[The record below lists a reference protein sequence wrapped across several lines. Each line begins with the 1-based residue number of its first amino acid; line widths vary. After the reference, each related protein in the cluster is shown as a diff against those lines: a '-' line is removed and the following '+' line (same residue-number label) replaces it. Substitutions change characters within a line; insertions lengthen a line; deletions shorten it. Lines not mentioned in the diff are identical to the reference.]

1 MCNFCCTFAP
11 DLVCVIARV
20 SIEDL
25 KILFGEHPEL
35 AAVRKALAHNDAH
48 VLLSGLHASARAM
61 ALAQLRKPLF
71 VIFDN
76 AEAAQYIYSDLR
88 SLESRGAN
96 EHSGTSQESSVFFFP
111 HSQKR
116 RAVDEA
122 AQIQRTECLTA
133 IMKAYPNPSL
143 KGGAQTQTP
152 FPLGEGREEA
162 LIIVTYPEAIAEPVP
177 AKEELTAISFQLSVG
192 QEVQI
197 SAVSE
202 QLSDLGFERVDFVYQ
217 PGQYAV
223 RGSIVDVYS
232 YSHDDPYR
240 LDFFGDEI
248 DSIRTFD
255 IEDQLSKS
263 RVENAEIVGLNS
275 GKAALNSSE
284 GAFNCAEGTFT
295 QSMIVDYLTDDFIW
309 VSNDFALSAFRY
321 ASKIHFDDRSSG
333 ELALPTNMKF
343 AGTPLE
349 NRKTIELNEKSTFAT
364 HSRVNFETT
373 PQPVFHKQFDIL
385 TDDLKRHIEEGY
397 KVFILAEQKK
407 QLDRLKAIMEAYP
420 NPSLKGG
427 AQTQTPFPL
436 GEGREEAH
444 FIPINATLHEGF
456 VDKGLKIC
464 CYTDHQIFERFHRV
478 MMSSENARRGK
489 AIITLREINQLQV
502 GDYVVHS
509 DHGIAKFGG
518 LVTTPVNGKPQEM
531 IKLNY
536 RDGANVFV
544 SIHNLHRISKYKGR
558 EGSEPTIA
566 RLGSGQWER
575 LKERT
580 KDKVKDI
587 ARDLIRLYATRK
599 QQKGYA
605 YSPDGY
611 MQHELEA
618 SFLYEDTPDQAK
630 ATAEVKHDL
639 ESPMPMDRLVCGD
652 VGFGKTE
659 VAMRAAFKVATDG
672 KQVAVLVPTTVLAL
686 QHYNTFTERMKNM
699 PVRIEYLSRLK
710 SAKET
715 KEILDELE
723 AGKIDILIGTH
734 KLIGKSVKWHDLG
747 LLIID
752 EEQKFGVAAKEKLK
766 SLRTNVD
773 VLTLTA
779 TPIPRTLQFS
789 LLGARDLS
797 IMTTPPQN
805 RYPVQTE
812 LITVND
818 EDIIKEAIELEMG
831 RNGQIFIVNNRIE
844 MLPRIEHKIHKLC
857 PEARIIVAH
866 GQLPAGEMEERLEAF
881 INYDYDILLSTTIIE
896 SGVDI
901 PNVNTIL
908 IFSADKYGL
917 ADLHQLRG
925 RVGRSNRKAYCYLI
939 APEREL
945 LTEDAR
951 RRLEALSTFA
961 ELGAGFNLA
970 MQDLDIRGAGNML
983 GSEQSGF
990 IADLGYETYQRIL
1003 NEAVEELREEENLTP
1018 TLSQGEGDSWENGKW
1033 RNEKMVWCQ
1042 DAQLETDIPVCFPT
1056 EYIENISERITLY
1069 RELDSLHSEEQLLD
1083 FRKKLIDRF
1092 GVLPEPAEELL
1103 EVVRLR
1109 WLCCR
1114 LGVEK
1119 ILLKGERMTMYLVQH
1134 KEAYWQSEIFGK
1146 IVQYAVM
1153 RPERCSLHEEK
1164 DKKGIPTGRRYVT
1177 ITNVKTIAG
1186 AIRLLSKIE
1195 SGTIDN

>member
-1 MCNFCCTFAP
+1 MQPILF
-11 DLVCVIARV
+11 CVIARV

-48 VLLSGLHASARAM
+48 VLLSGLHASARAL
-61 ALAQLRKPLF
+61 ALAQLRKPLL

-88 SLESRGAN
+88 SLESR
-96 EHSGTSQESSVFFFP
+96 VFFFP

-133 IMKAYPNPSL
+133 LTRA
-143 KGGAQTQTP
+143 
-152 FPLGEGREEA
+152 EGLRVRGDGLQDP

-177 AKEELTAISFQLSVG
+177 AKEELSAISFQLSVG

-202 QLSDLGFERVDFVYQ
+202 QLSDLGFERVDFVFQ

-263 RVENAEIVGLNS
+263 RVENAEIVGPSN
-275 GKAALNSSE
+275 GGNGDAALNGE
-284 GAFNCAEGTFT
+284 NGALMT
-295 QSMIVDYLTDDFIW
+295 DYLTDDFIW
-309 VSNDFALSAFRY
+309 VSNDWSVVKFKLEGLRVTGY
-321 ASKIHFDDRSSG
+321 GLPDD
-333 ELALPTNMKF
+333 
-343 AGTPLE
+343 
-349 NRKTIELNEKSTFAT
+349 RKTIELNEKSTFAT

-385 TDDLKRHIEEGY
+385 TEDLKRHIEEGY
-397 KVFILAEQKK
+397 KVYILAEQQK
-407 QLDRLKAIMEAYP
+407 QLDRLEAIFDSINSGDAALNSSEGTL
-420 NPSLKGG
+420 NSSKGAFNYAG
-427 AQTQTPFPL
+427 
-436 GEGREEAH
+436 GM
-444 FIPINATLHEGF
+444 FIGINATLHEGF

-599 QQKGYA
+599 QQKGFA

-1003 NEAVEELREEENLTP
+1003 NEAVEELREEMEAYPNPSQEGGAQTQTP
-1018 TLSQGEGDSWENGKW
+1018 FPSGEGRGEARS
-1033 RNEKMVWCQ
+1033 WCQ

>member
-1 MCNFCCTFAP
+1 MLTGINKPTP
-11 DLVCVIARV
+11 
-20 SIEDL
+20 
-25 KILFGEHPEL
+25 
-35 AAVRKALAHNDAH
+35 ALPIGKEKNC
-48 VLLSGLHASARAM
+48 
-61 ALAQLRKPLF
+61 PLF
-71 VIFDN
+71 VILDN
-76 AEAAQYIYSDLR
+76 AEAAQYLFADLKT
-88 SLESRGAN
+88 LGAKA
-96 EHSGTSQESSVFFFP
+96 GFFP
-111 HSQKR
+111 SSKR
-116 RAVDEA
+116 RRSIDDAAV
-122 AQIQRTECLTA
+122 IQRTETLTT
-133 IMKAYPNPSL
+133 MP
-143 KGGAQTQTP
+143 Q
-152 FPLGEGREEA
+152 
-162 LIIVTYPEAIAEPVP
+162 IIVTYPEAVAEPVP
-177 AKEELTAISFQLSVG
+177 AKEELKAVSFSLKAGQEIQQTKLGQQLS
-192 QEVQI
+192 E
-197 SAVSE
+197 
-202 QLSDLGFERVDFVYQ
+202 LGFERVDFVFQ
-217 PGQYAV
+217 PGQYAM
-223 RGSIVDVYS
+223 RGSIVDIYS
-232 YSHDDPYR
+232 YSHDNPYR

-248 DSIRTFD
+248 ESIREFD

-263 RVENAEIVGLNS
+263 RVENAEIVGS
-275 GKAALNSSE
+275 KGD
-284 GAFNCAEGTFT
+284 GTNGRT
-295 QSMIVDYLTDDFIW
+295 ANVVDYLSEETVW
-309 VSNDFALSAFRY
+309 VSNDWSVVRFKL
-321 ASKIHFDDRSSG
+321 DG
-333 ELALPTNMKF
+333 L
-343 AGTPLE
+343 GVLE
-349 NRKTIELNEKSTFAT
+349 NLGDLEAKKTVELNEKSTFAEYT
-364 HSRVNFETT
+364 KIAFETS
-373 PQPVFHKQFDIL
+373 PQPIFHKQFDIL
-385 TDDLKRHIEEGY
+385 TDDLKRHIDEGY
-397 KVFILAEQKK
+397 KIYILAEQQK
-407 QLDRLKAIMEAYP
+407 QLDRLEAIFEAQDA
-420 NPSLKGG
+420 NIS
-427 AQTQTPFPL
+427 
-436 GEGREEAH
+436 
-444 FIPINATLHEGF
+444 FIGINATLHEGF
-456 VDKGLKIC
+456 VDKGMKIC

-478 MMSSENARRGK
+478 QMTSENARRGK
-489 AIITLREINQLQV
+489 AIITLREINQLQI

-566 RLGSGQWER
+566 RLGSGAWER

-599 QQKGYA
+599 QQKGFA

-630 ATAEVKHDL
+630 ATADVKRDL

-686 QHYNTFTERMKNM
+686 QHYNTFTERMKNL
-699 PVRIEYLSRLK
+699 PVRIEYMSRLK
-710 SAKET
+710 SAKEI
-715 KEILDELE
+715 KELLADLE

-766 SLRTNVD
+766 SLRANVD

-797 IMTTPPQN
+797 VMTTPPPN

-812 LITVND
+812 LITTED

-831 RNGQIFIVNNRIE
+831 RNGQVFIVNNRIE
-844 MLPRIEHKIHKLC
+844 MLPRIERKIQKLV
-857 PEARIIVAH
+857 PEARIVIAH

-908 IFSADKYGL
+908 IFSANHYGL

-939 APEREL
+939 APEKEL

-1003 NEAVEELREEENLTP
+1003 NEAVEEIREENSTELEIGNWKLENDTHL
-1018 TLSQGEGDSWENGKW
+1018 
-1033 RNEKMVWCQ
+1033 WCN
-1042 DAQLETDIPVCFPT
+1042 DAQLETDLPVCFPT
-1056 EYIENISERITLY
+1056 DYIENISERITLY
-1069 RELDSLHSEEQLLD
+1069 RELDNLHSEEQLLEY
-1083 FRKKLIDRF
+1083 RKRLIDRF

-1103 EVVRLR
+1103 SVVQLR

-1114 LGVEK
+1114 LGIEK

-1134 KEAYWQSEIFGK
+1134 KDAYWQSEAFGN
-1146 IVQYAVM
+1146 IVQYAVK
-1153 RPERCSLHEEK
+1153 RPERCLLHEEK
-1164 DKKGIPTGRRYVT
+1164 DKKGIPTGRRMVT
-1177 ITNVKTIAG
+1177 ITNVRSIGG
-1186 AIRLLSKIE
+1186 AITLLSKVE
-1195 SGTIDN
+1195 SGELSVERS

>member
-1 MCNFCCTFAP
+1 MN
-11 DLVCVIARV
+11 
-20 SIEDL
+20 IEDL
-25 KILFGEHPEL
+25 EILFSQHPEIGL
-35 AAVRKALAHNDAH
+35 IRRELGRGKDTH
-48 VLLSGLHASARAM
+48 VLVSGLHASARAL
-61 ALAQLRKPLF
+61 ALGALNAPLF
-71 VIFDN
+71 IILDN
-76 AEAAQYIYSDLR
+76 SEAAQYLYADLKNIKN
-88 SLESRGAN
+88 A
-96 EHSGTSQESSVFFFP
+96 SGNQNTEVFFFP

-122 AQIQRTECLTA
+122 AQIQRTETLTA
-133 IMKAYPNPSL
+133 LTTTGN
-143 KGGAQTQTP
+143 
-152 FPLGEGREEA
+152 
-162 LIIVTYPEAIAEPVP
+162 LIVVTYPEAIAETVP
-177 AKEELTAISFQLSVG
+177 AKEELSTVSVQYRVG
-192 QEVQI
+192 QEIQQ
-197 SAVSE
+197 STLSS
-202 QLSDLGFERVDFVYQ
+202 QLLELGFERVDFVFQ
-217 PGQYAV
+217 PGQFAV
-223 RGSIVDVYS
+223 RGSIVDIYS
-232 YSHDDPYR
+232 YSHDTPFR

-248 DSIRTFD
+248 DSIREFD
-255 IEDQLSKS
+255 IEDQLSKN
-263 RVENAEIVGLNS
+263 RVNLCEIVGKGQKDDAPDTEAS
-275 GKAALNSSE
+275 
-284 GAFNCAEGTFT
+284 
-295 QSMIVDYLTDDFIW
+295 IVDYLSSETIW
-309 VSNDFALSAFRY
+309 VSNDFSVVRYKLEGLGHRALMHDNN
-321 ASKIHFDDRSSG
+321 KTL
-333 ELALPTNMKF
+333 ELS
-343 AGTPLE
+343 
-349 NRKTIELNEKSTFAT
+349 EKSTFPT
-364 HSRVNFETT
+364 HSKIAFDTQ
-373 PQPVFHKQFDIL
+373 PQPIFHKQFDLL
-385 TDDLKRHIEEGY
+385 TEDIRKHIEEGY
-397 KVFILAEQKK
+397 KIYILAEQQK
-407 QLDRLKAIMEAYP
+407 QLDRLKAIFESVSPEAV
-420 NPSLKGG
+420 S
-427 AQTQTPFPL
+427 
-436 GEGREEAH
+436 
-444 FIPINATLHEGF
+444 FIGINAALHEGF
-456 VDKGLKIC
+456 VDRGLKIC

-478 MMSSENARRGK
+478 QMTSENARRGK
-489 AIITLREINQLQV
+489 AIITLREINQLQI

-566 RLGSGQWER
+566 RLGSGAWER

-599 QQKGYA
+599 QQKGFA
-605 YSPDGY
+605 CAPDGY

-630 ATAEVKHDL
+630 ATADVKRDL

-659 VAMRAAFKVATDG
+659 VAMRAAFKVATEG

-686 QHYNTFTERMKNM
+686 QHYNTFTERMKNF
-699 PVRIEYLSRLK
+699 PVRIEYMSRLK
-710 SAKET
+710 SAKEI
-715 KEILDELE
+715 KELLADLK

-734 KLIGKSVKWHDLG
+734 KLIGKSVEWHDLG

-766 SLRTNVD
+766 SLRANID

-797 IMTTPPQN
+797 VMTTPPPN

-812 LITVND
+812 LITVDD
-818 EDIIKEAIELEMG
+818 EDIIKEAIDLEMG

-844 MLPRIEHKIHKLC
+844 MLPRIERKIQKLC
-857 PEARIIVAH
+857 PEARIVTAH

-908 IFSADKYGL
+908 IFSANHYGL

-939 APEREL
+939 APEKEL
-945 LTEDAR
+945 LTDDAR

-1003 NEAVEELREEENLTP
+1003 NEAIEELREEEGLGSDEN
-1018 TLSQGEGDSWENGKW
+1018 QMVNGKSP
-1033 RNEKMVWCQ
+1033 NEKMTWCL
-1042 DAQLETDIPVCFPT
+1042 DAQVETDIAVCFPT
-1056 EYIENISERITLY
+1056 DYIENISERITLY
-1069 RELDSLHSEEQLLD
+1069 RELDNLHSEDQLLD
-1083 FRKKLIDRF
+1083 YRKRLIDRF
-1092 GVLPEPAEELL
+1092 GVLPQPAEELL
-1103 EVVRLR
+1103 DVVRLR

-1114 LGVEK
+1114 LGIEK
-1119 ILLKGERMTMYLVQH
+1119 ILLKGEHMTMYLVQH
-1134 KEAYWQSEIFGK
+1134 KDAFWQSQVFGNM
-1146 IVQYAVM
+1146 IQYAAT
-1153 RPERCSLHEEK
+1153 RAERCSLHEER
-1164 DKKGIPTGRRYVT
+1164 DKKGIKTGRRYIT
-1177 ITNVKTIAG
+1177 ITNVKTING
-1186 AIRLLSKIE
+1186 AITLLSKIE
-1195 SGTIDN
+1195 KGEI

>member
-1 MCNFCCTFAP
+1 MQPILF
-11 DLVCVIARV
+11 CVIARV

-48 VLLSGLHASARAM
+48 VLLSGLHASARAL
-61 ALAQLRKPLF
+61 ALAQLRKPLL

-96 EHSGTSQESSVFFFP
+96 EHSGTSQESRVFFFP

-133 IMKAYPNPSL
+133 LTRA
-143 KGGAQTQTP
+143 
-152 FPLGEGREEA
+152 EGLRVRGDGLQDP

-202 QLSDLGFERVDFVYQ
+202 QLSDLGFERVDFVFQ

-309 VSNDFALSAFRY
+309 VSNDWSVVKFKLEGLRVTGY
-321 ASKIHFDDRSSG
+321 GLPDD
-333 ELALPTNMKF
+333 
-343 AGTPLE
+343 
-349 NRKTIELNEKSTFAT
+349 RKTIELNEKSTFAT

-385 TDDLKRHIEEGY
+385 TEDLKRHIEEGY

-407 QLDRLKAIMEAYP
+407 QLDRLEAIFDSINSGDAALNSSEGTL
-420 NPSLKGG
+420 NSSKGAFNYAG
-427 AQTQTPFPL
+427 
-436 GEGREEAH
+436 GM
-444 FIPINATLHEGF
+444 FIGINATLHEGF

-599 QQKGYA
+599 QQKGFA

>member
-1 MCNFCCTFAP
+1 M
-11 DLVCVIARV
+11 

-48 VLLSGLHASARAM
+48 VLLSGLHASARAL
-61 ALAQLRKPLF
+61 ALAQLRKPLL

-76 AEAAQYIYSDLR
+76 AESAQYIYSDLR

-133 IMKAYPNPSL
+133 LQQAYPNPSL

-152 FPLGEGREEA
+152 FPQENERGETS
-162 LIIVTYPEAIAEPVP
+162 IIVTYPEAIAEPVP
-177 AKEELTAISFQLSVG
+177 AKEELSAISFQLSVG

-202 QLSDLGFERVDFVYQ
+202 QLSDLGFERVDFVFQ

-295 QSMIVDYLTDDFIW
+295 QSTIVDYLTDDFIW
-309 VSNDFALSAFRY
+309 VSNDWSVVKFKLEGLRVTGY
-321 ASKIHFDDRSSG
+321 GLPDD
-333 ELALPTNMKF
+333 
-343 AGTPLE
+343 
-349 NRKTIELNEKSTFAT
+349 RKTIELNEKSTFAT

-397 KVFILAEQKK
+397 KVYILAEQKK
-407 QLDRLKAIMEAYP
+407 QLDRLEAIFDSINSGDAALNSSEGTL
-420 NPSLKGG
+420 NSSKGAFNYAG
-427 AQTQTPFPL
+427 
-436 GEGREEAH
+436 GM
-444 FIPINATLHEGF
+444 FIGINATLHEGF

-599 QQKGYA
+599 QQKGFA

-630 ATAEVKHDL
+630 ATADVKHDL

-1003 NEAVEELREEENLTP
+1003 NEAVEELREEMEAYPNPSQEGGAQTQTP
-1018 TLSQGEGDSWENGKW
+1018 FPSGEGRGEARS
-1033 RNEKMVWCQ
+1033 WCQ

-1153 RPERCSLHEEK
+1153 RPERCSLHEER

>member
-1 MCNFCCTFAP
+1 MSFFCSTFAA
-11 DLVCVIARV
+11 DFNLRYCARV
-20 SIEDL
+20 GINDL
-25 KILFGEHPEL
+25 EILFGKHPQLATVRKEL
-35 AAVRKALAHNDAH
+35 AHTNAHI
-48 VLLSGLHASARAM
+48 LLSGLHASARAL
-61 ALAQLRKPLF
+61 ALSQVNAPLF

-76 AEAAQYIYSDLR
+76 AETAQYLYADLKT
-88 SLESRGAN
+88 LNADV
-96 EHSGTSQESSVFFFP
+96 QFFP
-111 HSQKR
+111 SAQKR

-122 AQIQRTECLTA
+122 AMIQRTECLTA
-133 IMKAYPNPSL
+133 LS
-143 KGGAQTQTP
+143 GGERVKS
-152 FPLGEGREEA
+152 GESRVKSGA
-162 LIIVTYPEAIAEPVP
+162 LIVVTYPEAMAERVP
-177 AKEELTAISFQLSVG
+177 AKEKLSAVSFQLSIG
-192 QEVQI
+192 QEIGQ
-197 SAVSE
+197 SAVSS
-202 QLSDLGFERVDFVYQ
+202 QLSDLGFEHVDFVFQ

-223 RGSIVDVYS
+223 RGSIVDIYS
-232 YSHDDPYR
+232 YSHDNPFR
-240 LDFFGDEI
+240 IDFFGNEI
-248 DSIRTFD
+248 DSIREFD
-255 IEDQLSKS
+255 IEDQLSKT
-263 RVENAEIVGLNS
+263 RLQDANIVGP
-275 GKAALNSSE
+275 SSP
-284 GAFNCAEGTFT
+284 GTT
-295 QSMIVDYLTDDFIW
+295 ETDSASIIDYLSEDVVW
-309 VSNDFALSAFRY
+309 VSNDWSVVRFKLESLGIVRTLETV
-321 ASKIHFDDRSSG
+321 KTV
-333 ELALPTNMKF
+333 ELAD
-343 AGTPLE
+343 
-349 NRKTIELNEKSTFAT
+349 KSTLAEYAKIAFDT
-364 HSRVNFETT
+364 V

-385 TDDLKRHIEEGY
+385 TEDLKRHIEGGY
-397 KVFILAEQKK
+397 KIYILAEQQK
-407 QLDRLKAIMEAYP
+407 QLDRLAAIMEAYP

-427 AQTQTPFPL
+427 AQTQTSFPS
-436 GEGREEAH
+436 GEERGEAN
-444 FIPINATLHEGF
+444 FTFTGINATLHEGF
-456 VDKGLKIC
+456 VDHELKIC

-478 MMSSENARRGK
+478 TMTSENARRGK

-558 EGSEPTIA
+558 EGAEPTIA
-566 RLGSGQWER
+566 RLGSGAWER

-599 QQKGYA
+599 QQKGFA

-630 ATAEVKHDL
+630 ATADVKRDL

-686 QHYNTFTERMKNM
+686 QHYNTFRERMKNL

-710 SAKET
+710 SAKEI
-715 KEILDELE
+715 KELLTDLE

-734 KLIGKSVKWHDLG
+734 KLIGKGVKWHDLG

-766 SLRTNVD
+766 SLRTNID

-797 IMTTPPQN
+797 VMTTPPPN

-812 LITVND
+812 LITIDD
-818 EDIIKEAIELEMG
+818 EDLIKEAIELELG

-844 MLPRIEHKIHKLC
+844 MLPRIERRIQKLC
-857 PEARIIVAH
+857 PEGRIITAH
-866 GQLPAGEMEERLEAF
+866 GQMPAGEMEERLEAF

-939 APEREL
+939 APDKEL
-945 LTEDAR
+945 LTEEAR

-961 ELGAGFNLA
+961 ELGAGFSLA

-1003 NEAVEELREEENLTP
+1003 NEAVEELREEEHLLDPSDASDLPDTHRQWCN
-1018 TLSQGEGDSWENGKW
+1018 DS
-1033 RNEKMVWCQ
+1033 
-1042 DAQLETDIPVCFPT
+1042 QLETDLPICFPT
-1056 EYIENISERITLY
+1056 NYIENISERITLY
-1069 RELDSLHSEEQLLD
+1069 RELDNLHSEEQLLD
-1083 FRKKLIDRF
+1083 YRKRLIDRF

-1103 EVVRLR
+1103 SVVQLR
-1109 WLCCR
+1109 WLCCQ
-1114 LGVEK
+1114 LGIEK

-1134 KEAYWQSEIFGK
+1134 KDAYWQSEQFGN
-1146 IVQYAVM
+1146 IIQYAAT

-1164 DKKGIPTGRRYVT
+1164 DKKGIPTGRRMVT
-1177 ITNVKTIAG
+1177 ITNVKTIKG
-1186 AIRLLSKIE
+1186 AITLLSKIE
-1195 SGTIDN
+1195 KFEI

>member
-1 MCNFCCTFAP
+1 MTIG
-11 DLVCVIARV
+11 DL
-20 SIEDL
+20 E
-25 KILFGEHPEL
+25 ILFAEHPEINL
-35 AAVRKALAHNDAH
+35 ARRELQKGKNTHL
-48 VLLSGLHASARAM
+48 LLSGLHASSR
-61 ALAQLRKPLF
+61 ALALSALPHALF
-71 VIFDN
+71 IVMDN
-76 AEAAQYIYSDLR
+76 EEAARYMYSDIK
-88 SLESRGAN
+88 SLTACAERTAPPVGK
-96 EHSGTSQESSVFFFP
+96 EQVFFFP
-111 HSQKR
+111 AAQKR
-116 RAVDEA
+116 RGVDEA
-122 AQIQRTECLTA
+122 AMIQRTECLTA
-133 IMKAYPNPSL
+133 LATMDNGQWTMDKNDSSFVI
-143 KGGAQTQTP
+143 
-152 FPLGEGREEA
+152 
-162 LIIVTYPEAIAEPVP
+162 TYPEAVAETVP
-177 AKEELTAISFQLSVG
+177 AKEELSAVSFQLKTG
-192 QEVQI
+192 QEIQQ
-197 SAVSE
+197 SE
-202 QLSDLGFERVDFVYQ
+202 LSRQLSELGFEHVDFVFQ

-223 RGSIVDVYS
+223 RGGIVDVYS
-232 YSHDDPYR
+232 YSHDNPYR

-248 DSIRTFD
+248 ESIREFD
-255 IEDQLSKS
+255 IEDQLSKN
-263 RVENAEIVGLNS
+263 RTDVAEIVGQGVTGYGLPV
-275 GKAALNSSE
+275 
-284 GAFNCAEGTFT
+284 TVT
-295 QSMIVDYLTDDFIW
+295 DYLSEQTVW
-309 VSNDFALSAFRY
+309 VSNDWSVV
-321 ASKIHFDDRSSG
+321 
-333 ELALPTNMKF
+333 KF
-343 AGTPLE
+343 KLE
-349 NRKTIELNEKSTFAT
+349 GLGVTGYGLQERTTIELSDKSAFPT
-364 HSRVNFETT
+364 HTKIAFDTI
-373 PQPVFHKQFDIL
+373 PQPLFHKQFDIL
-385 TDDLKRHIEEGY
+385 TEDIRKHIQDGY
-397 KVFILAEQKK
+397 KIYILAEQQK
-407 QLDRLKAIMEAYP
+407 QLDRLEAIFESTA
-420 NPSLKGG
+420 NAVGPSQGDCKIASAVGP
-427 AQTQTPFPL
+427 ASPV
-436 GEGREEAH
+436 R

-456 VDKGLKIC
+456 VDHGLKIC
-464 CYTDHQIFERFHRV
+464 CYTDHQIFERYHRV
-478 MMSSENARRGK
+478 TMSSENARRGK

-566 RLGSGQWER
+566 RLGSGAWER

-599 QQKGYA
+599 QQKGFA

-618 SFLYEDTPDQAK
+618 SFLSEDTPDQAK
-630 ATAEVKHDL
+630 ATADVKRDL

-659 VAMRAAFKVATDG
+659 VAIRAAFKVATDG

-686 QHYNTFTERMKNM
+686 QHYNTFTERMKNL

-710 SAKET
+710 SP
-715 KEILDELE
+715 KEIKDILADLE

-734 KLIGKSVKWHDLG
+734 KLIGKTVKWHDLG

-797 IMTTPPQN
+797 VMTTPPPN

-812 LITVND
+812 LITIDD
-818 EDIIKEAIELEMG
+818 EDLIKEAIELEMG
-831 RNGQIFIVNNRIE
+831 RNGQVFIVNNRID
-844 MLPRIEHKIHKLC
+844 MLPRIERRIQRLV
-857 PEARIIVAH
+857 PDARIVVAH

-917 ADLHQLRG
+917 ADLHQVRG

-939 APEREL
+939 APEKEL
-945 LTEDAR
+945 LTDEAR

-961 ELGAGFNLA
+961 ELGAGFSLA
-970 MQDLDIRGAGNML
+970 LQDLDIRGAGNML

-1003 NEAVEELREEENLTP
+1003 SEAVEELREELAVNDEMSATASLNDAATP
-1018 TLSQGEGDSWENGKW
+1018 LNDGKHL
-1033 RNEKMVWCQ
+1033 WCA
-1042 DAQLETDIPVCFPT
+1042 DCQLETDLPICFPT
-1056 EYIENISERITLY
+1056 DYIQNISERITLY

-1083 FRKKLIDRF
+1083 YKKRLIDRF
-1092 GVLPEPAEELL
+1092 GTLPEPAEELL
-1103 EVVRLR
+1103 SVVRLR

-1114 LGVEK
+1114 LGIEK

-1134 KEAYWQSEIFGK
+1134 KEAYWQSEQFGN
-1146 IVQYAVM
+1146 IIQYAVT
-1153 RPERCSLHEEK
+1153 RPERCALHEET
-1164 DKKGIPTGRRYVT
+1164 DKKGIKTGRRYVS
-1177 ITNVKTIAG
+1177 ISNVKTIAG
-1186 AIRLLSKIE
+1186 AITLLSKIE
-1195 SGTIDN
+1195 KNEI

>member
-1 MCNFCCTFAP
+1 MNIEELEIAFEKHP
-11 DLVCVIARV
+11 QIGLIRRELVRGKD
-20 SIEDL
+20 S
-25 KILFGEHPEL
+25 
-35 AAVRKALAHNDAH
+35 H
-48 VLLSGLHASARAM
+48 VLVSGLHASARAL
-61 ALAQLRKPLF
+61 ALSALRTPLF
-71 VIFDN
+71 IVMDN
-76 AEAAQYIYSDLR
+76 AETAQYMYSDLQSIEGR
-88 SLESRGAN
+88 KDDVRC
-96 EHSGTSQESSVFFFP
+96 TKVYFFP
-111 HSQKR
+111 AAKKR
-116 RAVDEA
+116 RTTDEA
-122 AQIQRTECLTA
+122 AQIMRTECLSA
-133 IMKAYPNPSL
+133 LSGSPS
-143 KGGAQTQTP
+143 
-152 FPLGEGREEA
+152 
-162 LIIVTYPEAIAEPVP
+162 IIVTYPEAMAEEVP
-177 AKEELTAISFQLSVG
+177 SPSELSAISIQYKAG
-192 QEVQI
+192 QEVQQSAI
-197 SAVSE
+197 SS
-202 QLSDLGFERVDFVYQ
+202 QLSELGFERVDFVFQ

-223 RGSIVDVYS
+223 RGSIVDIYS
-232 YSHDDPYR
+232 YGHDNPYR

-248 DSIRTFD
+248 DSIREFD

-263 RVENAEIVGLNS
+263 RVEAAEIVGSSSKEKGEGLEAK
-275 GKAALNSSE
+275 GKGLEAKGS
-284 GAFNCAEGTFT
+284 
-295 QSMIVDYLTDDFIW
+295 IVDYLDEETVW
-309 VSNDFALSAFRY
+309 VSNDWGVVRY
-321 ASKIHFDDRSSG
+321 KLEGLEAKG
-333 ELALPTNMKF
+333 EGIEAKGEGLKAK
-343 AGTPLE
+343 G
-349 NRKTIELNEKSTFAT
+349 RRTIEIAQKSTFPEYSKVT
-364 HSRVNFETT
+364 FDTV
-373 PQPVFHKQFDIL
+373 PQPIFHKQFDLL
-385 TDDLKRHIEEGY
+385 TEDIQKHREEGY
-397 KVFILAEQKK
+397 AIYILAEQKK
-407 QLDRLKAIMEAYP
+407 QLDRLESIFESDRFAIR
-420 NPSLKGG
+420 PSQGDCKTANAVGP
-427 AQTQTPFPL
+427 ATPVGPAASVGFT
-436 GEGREEAH
+436 G
-444 FIPINATLHEGF
+444 INATLHEGF
-456 VDKGLKIC
+456 VDRELKVC
-464 CYTDHQIFERFHRV
+464 CYTDHQIFERYHRV
-478 MMSSENARRGK
+478 QLSSENARRGK

-566 RLGSGQWER
+566 RLGSGAWER

-580 KDKVKDI
+580 KDKVKEI

-599 QQKGYA
+599 QQKGFA

-630 ATAEVKHDL
+630 ATAEVKRDL

-686 QHYNTFTERMKNM
+686 QHYNTFTERMKNF

-715 KEILDELE
+715 KELLADLA

-734 KLIGKSVKWHDLG
+734 KIVGKSVKWHDLG

-752 EEQKFGVAAKEKLK
+752 EEQKFGVAVKEKLK
-766 SLRTNVD
+766 ALRTNID

-797 IMTTPPQN
+797 VMTTPPPN

-812 LITVND
+812 LITVED
-818 EDIIKEAIELEMG
+818 EDIIKEAINLEMG

-844 MLPRIEHKIHKLC
+844 MLPRIERKIQKLC
-857 PEARIIVAH
+857 PEARIITAH

-908 IFSADKYGL
+908 IFSANHYGL

-939 APEREL
+939 APEKEL
-945 LTEDAR
+945 LTDDAR

-1003 NEAVEELREEENLTP
+1003 NEAVEELREEM
-1018 TLSQGEGDSWENGKW
+1018 GDSLNDGMSAAVNDGMMGAQ
-1033 RNEKMVWCQ
+1033 RLWCP
-1042 DAQLETDIPVCFPT
+1042 DAQLETDIAVCFPT
-1056 EYIENISERITLY
+1056 DYIENISERITLY
-1069 RELDSLHSEEQLLD
+1069 RELDNIHSEDQLLE
-1083 FRKKLIDRF
+1083 FKKRLIDRF
-1092 GVLPEPAEELL
+1092 GPLPEEAEELL
-1103 EVVRLR
+1103 QVVRVR
-1109 WLCCR
+1109 WICCR

-1119 ILLKGERMTMYLVQH
+1119 ILLKGERMTLYLVQH
-1134 KEAYWQSEIFGK
+1134 KDAYWQSEAFGK
-1146 IVQYAVM
+1146 IVQYAVS
-1153 RPERCSLHEEK
+1153 RPERCLLHEEK
-1164 DKKGIPTGRRYVT
+1164 DKKGIPTGRRMVT
-1177 ITNVKTIAG
+1177 ITNVKTIGG
-1186 AIRLLSKIE
+1186 AINLLHKVE
-1195 SGTIDN
+1195 S

>member
-1 MCNFCCTFAP
+1 M
-11 DLVCVIARV
+11 
-20 SIEDL
+20 
-25 KILFGEHPEL
+25 
-35 AAVRKALAHNDAH
+35 
-48 VLLSGLHASARAM
+48 
-61 ALAQLRKPLF
+61 
-71 VIFDN
+71 DN
-76 AEAAQYIYSDLR
+76 AEAAQYLYGDLR
-88 SLESRGAN
+88 SLGADALFF
-96 EHSGTSQESSVFFFP
+96 TSS
-111 HSQKR
+111 KR
-116 RAVDEA
+116 RRSIDDAAV
-122 AQIQRTECLTA
+122 IQRTETLTT
-133 IMKAYPNPSL
+133 MP
-143 KGGAQTQTP
+143 
-152 FPLGEGREEA
+152 R
-162 LIIVTYPEAIAEPVP
+162 IIVTYPEAIAEPVP
-177 AKEELTAISFQLSVG
+177 AKEELSAVSFQLSTG
-192 QEVQI
+192 QEIQQTQLGQ
-197 SAVSE
+197 
-202 QLSDLGFERVDFVYQ
+202 QLSELGFERVDFVFQ

-223 RGSIVDVYS
+223 RGSIVDIYS
-232 YSHDDPYR
+232 YSHDLPYR

-248 DSIRTFD
+248 ESIREFD
-255 IEDQLSKS
+255 IEDQLSKN
-263 RVENAEIVGLNS
+263 RVDSADIVG
-275 GKAALNSSE
+275 SSVE
-284 GAFNCAEGTFT
+284 SQKSKVE
-295 QSMIVDYLTDDFIW
+295 SYIPEYLSEETVW
-309 VSNDFALSAFRY
+309 VSNDWSVVRF
-321 ASKIHFDDRSSG
+321 KFDGLNNPSILNNLNNRRS
-333 ELALPTNMKF
+333 
-343 AGTPLE
+343 
-349 NRKTIELNEKSTFAT
+349 IEFGEKSTFAT
-364 HSRVNFETT
+364 HSKIAFDIV
-373 PQPVFHKQFDIL
+373 PQPLFHKQFDIL
-385 TDDLKRHIEEGY
+385 TDDLKRHIDEGY
-397 KVFILAEQKK
+397 KIYILAEQQK
-407 QLDRLKAIMEAYP
+407 QLDRLKAIFDE
-420 NPSLKGG
+420 
-427 AQTQTPFPL
+427 TVDTDRPL
-436 GEGREEAH
+436 TLTDRSTDRPASPVR
-444 FIPINATLHEGF
+444 FIGINSTLHEGF

-464 CYTDHQIFERFHRV
+464 CYTDHQIFERYHRV
-478 MMSSENARRGK
+478 TMSSENARRGK
-489 AIITLREINQLQV
+489 AIITLREINQLQI

-536 RDGANVFV
+536 RDGATVFV

-558 EGSEPTIA
+558 EGSEPAIA
-566 RLGSGQWER
+566 RLGSGAWER
-575 LKERT
+575 LKERA
-580 KDKVKDI
+580 KEKVKDI

-599 QQKGYA
+599 QQKGFA

-630 ATAEVKHDL
+630 ATADIKRDL

-686 QHYNTFTERMKNM
+686 QHYNTFKERMKNL

-710 SAKET
+710 SAKEI
-715 KEILDELE
+715 KELLADLE
-723 AGKIDILIGTH
+723 TGKIDILIGTH

-766 SLRTNVD
+766 SLRTNID

-797 IMTTPPQN
+797 VMTTPPPN

-812 LITVND
+812 LITVDD
-818 EDIIKEAIELEMG
+818 EDIIKEAIELELE
-831 RNGQIFIVNNRIE
+831 RNGQVFIVNNRIE
-844 MLPRIEHKIHKLC
+844 MLPRIEHKIHQLC
-857 PEARIIVAH
+857 PEARIVTAH
-866 GQLPAGEMEERLEAF
+866 GQMQAGEMEEKLEAF
-881 INYDYDILLSTTIIE
+881 INYDYDILLATTIIE

-908 IFSADKYGL
+908 IFSANKYGL

-939 APEREL
+939 APEKEL

-951 RRLEALSTFA
+951 RRLEALGTFA

-1003 NEAVEELREEENLTP
+1003 NEAVEELKEEMSL
-1018 TLSQGEGDSWENGKW
+1018 GDASLQDGAE
-1033 RNEKMVWCQ
+1033 RLQ
-1042 DAQLETDIPVCFPT
+1042 DAKTTGHLWCNDSQLETDLPISFPT
-1056 EYIENISERITLY
+1056 DYIENISERITLY
-1069 RELDSLHSEEQLLD
+1069 RELDSLHSEEQLVD
-1083 FRKKLIDRF
+1083 YKKRLIDRF
-1092 GVLPEPAEELL
+1092 GPLPEPAEELL
-1103 EVVRLR
+1103 SVVRLR

-1114 LGVEK
+1114 MGIEK

-1134 KEAYWQSEIFGK
+1134 KDAYWQSEQFGNM
-1146 IVQYAVM
+1146 IQYAVT

-1186 AIRLLSKIE
+1186 AITLLSKIE
-1195 SGTIDN
+1195 RNELKVESL

>member
-1 MCNFCCTFAP
+1 MSFFFTNFAADFKLRYC
-11 DLVCVIARV
+11 ARV
-20 SIEDL
+20 GINDL
-25 KILFGEHPEL
+25 EILFGQHPQL
-35 AAVRKALAHNDAH
+35 AAVRKELAHTNAH
-48 VLLSGLHASARAM
+48 LLLSGLHASARAL
-61 ALAQLRKPLF
+61 ALAQVERPLF

-76 AEAAQYIYSDLR
+76 AETAQYAYADIKAV
-88 SLESRGAN
+88 GAN
-96 EHSGTSQESSVFFFP
+96 AGFFP
-111 HSQKR
+111 SSKR
-116 RAVDEA
+116 RRTIDDAAV
-122 AQIQRTECLTA
+122 IQRIETLTT
-133 IMKAYPNPSL
+133 MP
-143 KGGAQTQTP
+143 Q
-152 FPLGEGREEA
+152 
-162 LIIVTYPEAIAEPVP
+162 IIVTYPEAVAEPVP
-177 AKEELTAISFQLSVG
+177 AKEELKAVSFSLSVG
-192 QEVQI
+192 QEIQQ
-197 SAVSE
+197 SKLGQ
-202 QLSDLGFERVDFVYQ
+202 QLADLGFEHVDFVFQ
-217 PGQYAV
+217 PGQYAM
-223 RGSIVDVYS
+223 RGSIVDIYS
-232 YSHDDPYR
+232 YSHDNPYR

-248 DSIRTFD
+248 DSIREFD

-263 RVENAEIVGLNS
+263 RVEKAEIVGAKSQES
-275 GKAALNSSE
+275 GVKSYIL
-284 GAFNCAEGTFT
+284 
-295 QSMIVDYLTDDFIW
+295 DYLTEETVW
-309 VSNDFALSAFRY
+309 VSNDWSIVRFKLDGLGVLGSLG
-321 ASKIHFDDRSSG
+321 D
-333 ELALPTNMKF
+333 
-343 AGTPLE
+343 LE
-349 NRKTIELNEKSTFAT
+349 AKRTIEIAEKSSLAT
-364 HSRVNFETT
+364 HSKIAFDTM

-385 TDDLKRHIEEGY
+385 IDDLKKHTDDGY
-397 KVFILAEQKK
+397 KIYILAEQQK
-407 QLDRLKAIMEAYP
+407 QLDRLKAIFEAQDA
-420 NPSLKGG
+420 NIS
-427 AQTQTPFPL
+427 
-436 GEGREEAH
+436 
-444 FIPINATLHEGF
+444 FIGINSTLHEGF
-456 VDKGLKIC
+456 VDRELKIC

-478 MMSSENARRGK
+478 QMTSENARRGK

-566 RLGSGQWER
+566 RLGSGAWER

-599 QQKGYA
+599 QQKGFA

-630 ATAEVKHDL
+630 ATADVKRDL

-686 QHYNTFTERMKNM
+686 QHYNTFRERMKNL

-710 SAKET
+710 SAKEI
-715 KEILDELE
+715 KELLADLE

-734 KLIGKSVKWHDLG
+734 KLIGKGVKWHDLG

-797 IMTTPPQN
+797 VMTTPPPN

-812 LITVND
+812 LITIDD
-818 EDIIKEAIELEMG
+818 EDLIKEAIELEMG

-844 MLPRIEHKIHKLC
+844 MLPRIERRIQKLV
-857 PEARIIVAH
+857 PEARIITAH
-866 GQLPAGEMEERLEAF
+866 GQMPAGEMEERLEAF

-939 APEREL
+939 APEKEL
-945 LTEDAR
+945 LTEEAR

-961 ELGAGFNLA
+961 ELGAGFSLA

-990 IADLGYETYQRIL
+990 IADLGYEIYQRIL
-1003 NEAVEELREEENLTP
+1003 SEAVEELKEEEGVTGYGLQDGSASLQDANATGHL
-1018 TLSQGEGDSWENGKW
+1018 
-1033 RNEKMVWCQ
+1033 WCQ
-1042 DAQLETDIPVCFPT
+1042 DSQLETDLPICFPT
-1056 EYIENISERITLY
+1056 DYIENISERITLY
-1069 RELDSLHSEEQLLD
+1069 RELDSIRSEEQLLE
-1083 FRKKLIDRF
+1083 FRKRLIDRF

-1103 EVVRLR
+1103 SVVQLR

-1134 KEAYWQSEIFGK
+1134 KDAYWQSEQFGR
-1146 IVQYAVM
+1146 IIQYAAT
-1153 RPERCSLHEEK
+1153 RPERCLLHEEK
-1164 DKKGIPTGRRYVT
+1164 DKKGIPTGRRMVT
-1177 ITNVKTIAG
+1177 ITNVKTING
-1186 AIRLLSKIE
+1186 AITLLSKIE
-1195 SGTIDN
+1195 RNEL

>member
-1 MCNFCCTFAP
+1 MQIG
-11 DLVCVIARV
+11 DLN
-20 SIEDL
+20 
-25 KILFGEHPEL
+25 ILFGEHPEFGVIRHQL
-35 AAVRKALAHNDAH
+35 SDVRTQHL
-48 VLLSGLHASARAM
+48 LLSGLHASARALT
-61 ALAQLRKPLF
+61 LAHVKRPMF

-76 AEAAQYIYSDLR
+76 AEAAQYMFSDLK
-88 SLESRGAN
+88 SLTADAVGPASPVG
-96 EHSGTSQESSVFFFP
+96 QDVFFFP
-111 HSQKR
+111 AAQKR

-122 AQIQRTECLTA
+122 AMIQRTECLTA
-133 IMKAYPNPSL
+133 LTSL
-143 KGGAQTQTP
+143 VESQKSKDRPADSK
-152 FPLGEGREEA
+152 PLV
-162 LIIVTYPEAIAEPVP
+162 IVTYPEAVAEAAP
-177 AKEELTAISFQLSVG
+177 AKEELSAVSFQLSVG
-192 QEVQI
+192 QSIQQ
-197 SAVSE
+197 SALSG
-202 QLSDLGFERVDFVYQ
+202 QLSDLGFERVDFVFQ

-223 RGSIVDVYS
+223 RGSIVDIYS
-232 YSHDDPYR
+232 YSHDNPYR

-248 DSIRTFD
+248 DSIREFD
-255 IEDQLSKS
+255 IEDQLSKNK
-263 RVENAEIVGLNS
+263 VERADLVGPPS
-275 GKAALNSSE
+275 AVGPASPV
-284 GAFNCAEGTFT
+284 GQT
-295 QSMIVDYLTDDFIW
+295 IVDYLTEDFVW
-309 VSNDFALSAFRY
+309 VSNDFSLIRFKLDGLGCLKDIENAPRQDGKAYRLE
-321 ASKIHFDDRSSG
+321 DR
-333 ELALPTNMKF
+333 
-343 AGTPLE
+343 
-349 NRKTIELNEKSTFAT
+349 RTIEINEKSTFPAHT
-364 HSRVNFETT
+364 KIAFETI

-385 TDDLKRHIEEGY
+385 TDDLRKHIEDGY
-397 KVFILAEQKK
+397 KIYILAEQQK
-407 QLDRLKAIMEAYP
+407 QLDRLKAIFESQEPIA
-420 NPSLKGG
+420 
-427 AQTQTPFPL
+427 
-436 GEGREEAH
+436 
-444 FIPINATLHEGF
+444 FIGIQATLHEGF

-464 CYTDHQIFERFHRV
+464 CYTDHQIFERYHRV
-478 MMSSENARRGK
+478 TMSSENARRGK
-489 AIITLREINQLQV
+489 AIMTLREINQLQI

-599 QQKGYA
+599 QQKGFA

-630 ATAEVKHDL
+630 ATADVKHDL

-686 QHYNTFTERMKNM
+686 QHYNTFRERMKNM

-710 SAKET
+710 SAKEM
-715 KEILDELE
+715 KEILADLE

-766 SLRTNVD
+766 SLRANVD

-797 IMTTPPQN
+797 IMTTPPPN

-812 LITVND
+812 LITIDD
-818 EDIIKEAIELEMG
+818 EDLIKEAIDLEMA

-844 MLPRIEHKIHKLC
+844 MLPRIEHKIQNLC
-857 PEARIIVAH
+857 PEARIVTAH

-881 INYDYDILLSTTIIE
+881 INYDYDILLATTIIE

-939 APEREL
+939 APPKEL

-961 ELGAGFNLA
+961 ELGSGFNLA

-983 GSEQSGF
+983 GAEQSGF

-1003 NEAVEELREEENLTP
+1003 NEAVEELREEEGLT
-1018 TLSQGEGDSWENGKW
+1018 SEGMNELTNEGGSHAWCSDS
-1033 RNEKMVWCQ
+1033 
-1042 DAQLETDIPVCFPT
+1042 QLETDIAVCFPT
-1056 EYIENISERITLY
+1056 DYIENVSERITLY
-1069 RELDSLHSEEQLLD
+1069 RELDGIRSEEQLLD

-1109 WLCCR
+1109 WICCR

-1119 ILLKGERMTMYLVQH
+1119 ILLKGERMTLYLVQH
-1134 KEAYWQSEIFGK
+1134 RDAYWQSQQFGN
-1146 IVQYAVM
+1146 IVQYAVT
-1153 RPERCSLHEEK
+1153 RPERCLLHEEK
-1164 DKKGIPTGRRYVT
+1164 DKKGLPTGRRMVT

-1186 AIRLLSKIE
+1186 AITLLSKIE
-1195 SGTIDN
+1195 RNELKIES

>member
-1 MCNFCCTFAP
+1 
-11 DLVCVIARV
+11 L
-20 SIEDL
+20 E
-25 KILFGEHPEL
+25 ILFGHHPQL
-35 AAVRKALAHNDAH
+35 AAVRKALAHTDAH
-48 VLLSGLHASARAM
+48 ILLSGLHASARTLV
-61 ALAQLRKPLF
+61 LAQLQKPHF

-76 AEAAQYIYSDLR
+76 AETAQYAYADLKA
-88 SLESRGAN
+88 LGA
-96 EHSGTSQESSVFFFP
+96 EVGFFP
-111 HSQKR
+111 SSKR
-116 RAVDEA
+116 RRTIDDAAV
-122 AQIQRTECLTA
+122 IQRIEVLTTL
-133 IMKAYPNPSL
+133 P
-143 KGGAQTQTP
+143 Q
-152 FPLGEGREEA
+152 
-162 LIIVTYPEAIAEPVP
+162 IIVTYPEAIAEPVP
-177 AKEELTAISFQLSVG
+177 AKEELKAVSFQLSVG
-192 QEVQI
+192 QSIQQ
-197 SAVSE
+197 SALGQ
-202 QLSDLGFERVDFVYQ
+202 QLADLGFEHVDFVFQ
-217 PGQYAV
+217 PGQYAM
-223 RGSIVDVYS
+223 RGSIVDIYS
-232 YSHDDPYR
+232 YSHDNPYR

-248 DSIRTFD
+248 ESIREFD

-263 RVENAEIVGLNS
+263 RVENAEIVGAKSQES
-275 GKAALNSSE
+275 GVKSYIL
-284 GAFNCAEGTFT
+284 
-295 QSMIVDYLTDDFIW
+295 DYLTEETVW
-309 VSNDFALSAFRY
+309 VSNDWSVVRFKLDGLGVLGNLGSIE
-321 ASKIHFDDRSSG
+321 KH
-333 ELALPTNMKF
+333 
-343 AGTPLE
+343 
-349 NRKTIELNEKSTFAT
+349 KTIEIAEKSTFAT
-364 HSRVNFETT
+364 HSKIAFDTI

-385 TDDLKRHIEEGY
+385 TDDLKRHIEDGY
-397 KVFILAEQKK
+397 KVYILAEQQK
-407 QLDRLKAIMEAYP
+407 QLDRLAAIFEA
-420 NPSLKGG
+420 N
-427 AQTQTPFPL
+427 
-436 GEGREEAH
+436 GEGTNGESPLASNLSPIT
-444 FIPINATLHEGF
+444 FTGINATLHEGF
-456 VDKGLKIC
+456 VDKELKIC

-478 MMSSENARRGK
+478 QMTSENARRGK

-566 RLGSGQWER
+566 RLGSGAWER

-580 KDKVKDI
+580 KDKIKDI

-599 QQKGYA
+599 QQKGFA

-630 ATAEVKHDL
+630 ATADVKRDL

-686 QHYNTFTERMKNM
+686 QHYNTFRERMKNL

-710 SAKET
+710 SAKEIKDLLT
-715 KEILDELE
+715 DLE

-734 KLIGKSVKWHDLG
+734 KLIGKGVKWHDLG

-797 IMTTPPQN
+797 VMTTPPPN

-812 LITVND
+812 LITIDD
-818 EDIIKEAIELEMG
+818 EDLIKEAIELEMG

-844 MLPRIEHKIHKLC
+844 MLPRIERRIQKLV
-857 PEARIIVAH
+857 PEARIITAH
-866 GQLPAGEMEERLEAF
+866 GQMPAGEMEERLEAF

-939 APEREL
+939 APEKEM
-945 LTEDAR
+945 LTEEAR

-961 ELGAGFNLA
+961 ELGAGFSLA

-1003 NEAVEELREEENLTP
+1003 NEAVEELREEEGLGNDEMSATTSLNDGMMGAQR
-1018 TLSQGEGDSWENGKW
+1018 L
-1033 RNEKMVWCQ
+1033 WCQ
-1042 DAQLETDIPVCFPT
+1042 DSQLETDLPICFPT
-1056 EYIENISERITLY
+1056 DYIENISERITLY
-1069 RELDSLHSEEQLLD
+1069 RELDSIRSEEQLLE
-1083 FRKKLIDRF
+1083 FRKRLIDRF

-1103 EVVRLR
+1103 SVVQLR

-1114 LGVEK
+1114 LGIEK

-1134 KEAYWQSEIFGK
+1134 KDAYWQSEQFGH
-1146 IVQYAVM
+1146 IIQYAAT
-1153 RPERCSLHEEK
+1153 RPERCLLHEEK
-1164 DKKGIPTGRRYVT
+1164 DKKGIPTGRRMVT
-1177 ITNVKTIAG
+1177 ITNVKTING
-1186 AIRLLSKIE
+1186 AITLLSKIE
-1195 SGTIDN
+1195 RNEL

>member
-1 MCNFCCTFAP
+1 MT
-11 DLVCVIARV
+11 
-20 SIEDL
+20 
-25 KILFGEHPEL
+25 
-35 AAVRKALAHNDAH
+35 
-48 VLLSGLHASARAM
+48 
-61 ALAQLRKPLF
+61 
-71 VIFDN
+71 
-76 AEAAQYIYSDLR
+76 
-88 SLESRGAN
+88 
-96 EHSGTSQESSVFFFP
+96 
-111 HSQKR
+111 
-116 RAVDEA
+116 
-122 AQIQRTECLTA
+122 
-133 IMKAYPNPSL
+133 
-143 KGGAQTQTP
+143 
-152 FPLGEGREEA
+152 
-162 LIIVTYPEAIAEPVP
+162 
-177 AKEELTAISFQLSVG
+177 
-192 QEVQI
+192 
-197 SAVSE
+197 
-202 QLSDLGFERVDFVYQ
+202 
-217 PGQYAV
+217 
-223 RGSIVDVYS
+223 
-232 YSHDDPYR
+232 
-240 LDFFGDEI
+240 
-248 DSIRTFD
+248 
-255 IEDQLSKS
+255 
-263 RVENAEIVGLNS
+263 
-275 GKAALNSSE
+275 
-284 GAFNCAEGTFT
+284 
-295 QSMIVDYLTDDFIW
+295 
-309 VSNDFALSAFRY
+309 
-321 ASKIHFDDRSSG
+321 
-333 ELALPTNMKF
+333 
-343 AGTPLE
+343 
-349 NRKTIELNEKSTFAT
+349 
-364 HSRVNFETT
+364 
-373 PQPVFHKQFDIL
+373 
-385 TDDLKRHIEEGY
+385 
-397 KVFILAEQKK
+397 
-407 QLDRLKAIMEAYP
+407 
-420 NPSLKGG
+420 
-427 AQTQTPFPL
+427 
-436 GEGREEAH
+436 
-444 FIPINATLHEGF
+444 
-456 VDKGLKIC
+456 
-464 CYTDHQIFERFHRV
+464 
-478 MMSSENARRGK
+478 SENARRGK
-489 AIITLREINQLQV
+489 AIITLREINQLQI

-566 RLGSGQWER
+566 RLGSGAWER

-580 KDKVKDI
+580 KDKIKDI

-599 QQKGYA
+599 QQKGFA

-630 ATAEVKHDL
+630 ATADVKRDL

-686 QHYNTFTERMKNM
+686 QHYNTFCERMKNL

-710 SAKET
+710 SAKEI
-715 KEILDELE
+715 KELLAELE

-734 KLIGKSVKWHDLG
+734 KLIGKGVKWHDLG

-766 SLRTNVD
+766 SLRTNID

-797 IMTTPPQN
+797 VMTTPPPN

-812 LITVND
+812 LITTED
-818 EDIIKEAIELEMG
+818 EDLIKEAIDLEMG

-844 MLPRIEHKIHKLC
+844 MLPRIERKIQKLC
-857 PEARIIVAH
+857 PEARIITAH

-925 RVGRSNRKAYCYLI
+925 RVGRSNRKAYCYLV

-945 LTEDAR
+945 LTDEAR

-961 ELGAGFNLA
+961 ELGAGFSLA

-1003 NEAVEELREEENLTP
+1003 NEAVEELREEEGLGNDEMSATTSLNDGMMGAQRLWCT
-1018 TLSQGEGDSWENGKW
+1018 DS
-1033 RNEKMVWCQ
+1033 
-1042 DAQLETDIPVCFPT
+1042 QLETDLPISFPT
-1056 EYIENISERITLY
+1056 DYIENISERITLY
-1069 RELDSLHSEEQLLD
+1069 RELDNLRSEDQLLD
-1083 FRKKLIDRF
+1083 FRKRLIDRF

-1103 EVVRLR
+1103 SVVRLR
-1109 WLCCR
+1109 WICCR
-1114 LGVEK
+1114 LGIEK
-1119 ILLKGERMTMYLVQH
+1119 ILLKGERLTMYLVQH
-1134 KEAYWQSEIFGK
+1134 KDAYWQSEQFGN
-1146 IVQYAVM
+1146 IVQYAAS
-1153 RPERCSLHEEK
+1153 RPERCLLHEEK
-1164 DKKGIPTGRRYVT
+1164 DKKGIPTGRRMVT

-1186 AIRLLSKIE
+1186 AITLLSKIE
-1195 SGTIDN
+1195 RLEI

>member
-1 MCNFCCTFAP
+1 MQPILF
-11 DLVCVIARV
+11 CVIARV

-48 VLLSGLHASARAM
+48 VLLSGLHASARAL
-61 ALAQLRKPLF
+61 ALAQLRKPLL

-88 SLESRGAN
+88 SLESR
-96 EHSGTSQESSVFFFP
+96 VFFFP

-133 IMKAYPNPSL
+133 LQQAYPNPSL

-152 FPLGEGREEA
+152 FPQENERGETS
-162 LIIVTYPEAIAEPVP
+162 IIVTYPEAIAEPVP
-177 AKEELTAISFQLSVG
+177 AKEELSAISFQLSVG

-202 QLSDLGFERVDFVYQ
+202 QLSDLGFERVDFVFQ

-309 VSNDFALSAFRY
+309 VSNDWSVIKFKLEGLRVTGY
-321 ASKIHFDDRSSG
+321 GLPDD
-333 ELALPTNMKF
+333 
-343 AGTPLE
+343 
-349 NRKTIELNEKSTFAT
+349 RKTIELNEKSTFAT

-385 TDDLKRHIEEGY
+385 TEDLKRHIEEGY

-407 QLDRLKAIMEAYP
+407 QLDRLEAIFDSINSGDAALNSSEGTL
-420 NPSLKGG
+420 NSSKGAFNYAG
-427 AQTQTPFPL
+427 
-436 GEGREEAH
+436 GM
-444 FIPINATLHEGF
+444 FIGINATLHEGF

-599 QQKGYA
+599 QQKGFA

-1003 NEAVEELREEENLTP
+1003 NEAVEELREEMEAYPNPSQEGGAQTQTP
-1018 TLSQGEGDSWENGKW
+1018 FPSGEGRGEARS
-1033 RNEKMVWCQ
+1033 WCQ

-1153 RPERCSLHEEK
+1153 RPERCSLHEER

>member
-1 MCNFCCTFAP
+1 MWDFFCTFAP
-11 DLVCVIARV
+11 DFNMRNVRV
-20 SIEDL
+20 SIEEL

-35 AAVRKALAHNDAH
+35 AAVRKELAHQHAH
-48 VLLSGLHASARAM
+48 VLLSGLHASARAL
-61 ALAQLRKPLF
+61 ALAHMKAPLF

-76 AEAAQYIYSDLR
+76 AEAAQYIYADLR
-88 SLESRGAN
+88 VMAKGEGREAN
-96 EHSGTSQESSVFFFP
+96 VGFFP
-111 HSQKR
+111 
-116 RAVDEA
+116 A
-122 AQIQRTECLTA
+122 AQRRRTIDDAATIQRTETLTTL
-133 IMKAYPNPSL
+133 PW
-143 KGGAQTQTP
+143 
-152 FPLGEGREEA
+152 
-162 LIIVTYPEAIAEPVP
+162 IIVTYPEAIAEPVP
-177 AKEELTAISFQLSVG
+177 AKEDLVKQSMTLKVNE
-192 QEVQI
+192 EVQI
-197 SAVSE
+197 STLGEMLSE
-202 QLSDLGFERVDFVYQ
+202 LGFERVDFVFQ
-217 PGQYAV
+217 PGQYAI
-223 RGSIVDVYS
+223 RGSIVDIYS
-232 YSHDDPYR
+232 YSHDNPYR

-248 DSIRTFD
+248 ESIREFD
-255 IEDQLSKS
+255 IEDQLSKAK
-263 RVENAEIVGLNS
+263 VEKAEIVGAKSQES
-275 GKAALNSSE
+275 GVKSYITE
-284 GAFNCAEGTFT
+284 
-295 QSMIVDYLTDDFIW
+295 YLTEDFVW
-309 VSNDFALSAFRY
+309 VSNDWSVVRFKLDGLGVLGNLGS
-321 ASKIHFDDRSSG
+321 
-333 ELALPTNMKF
+333 
-343 AGTPLE
+343 LE
-349 NRKTIELNEKSTFAT
+349 DRKTIELNEKSTFPEYT
-364 HSRVNFETT
+364 KVTFDTI
-373 PQPVFHKQFDIL
+373 PQPIFHKQFDLL
-385 TDDLKRHIEEGY
+385 TEDLKKHIEEGY
-397 KVFILAEQKK
+397 KIYLLAEQQK
-407 QLDRLKAIMEAYP
+407 QLDRLKAIFE
-420 NPSLKGG
+420 SLEDASLQDATATGVRFVG
-427 AQTQTPFPL
+427 
-436 GEGREEAH
+436 
-444 FIPINATLHEGF
+444 INATLHEGF
-456 VDKGLKIC
+456 VDRGLKIC
-464 CYTDHQIFERFHRV
+464 CYTDHQIFERYHRV
-478 MMSSENARRGK
+478 MLASENARRGK
-489 AIITLREINQLQV
+489 AIITLREINQLQI

-518 LVTTPVNGKPQEM
+518 LVMTPVNGKPQEM

-566 RLGSGQWER
+566 RLGSGAWER

-599 QQKGYA
+599 QQKGFA
-605 YSPDGY
+605 YTQDGY

-630 ATAEVKHDL
+630 ATADVKRDL

-686 QHYNTFTERMKNM
+686 QHYNTFTERMKNF

-710 SAKET
+710 SPKEI
-715 KEILDELE
+715 KEILADLE

-766 SLRTNVD
+766 ELRANVD

-797 IMTTPPQN
+797 VMTTPPPN

-812 LITVND
+812 LITVDD
-818 EDIIKEAIELEMG
+818 EDIIKEAIELEMA

-844 MLPRIEHKIHKLC
+844 MLPRIENKIHKLC
-857 PEARIIVAH
+857 PEARIITAH

-908 IFSADKYGL
+908 IFSANRYGL

-939 APEREL
+939 APEKEL

-1003 NEAVEELREEENLTP
+1003 NEAVEELREEFAVNDGMSATASL
-1018 TLSQGEGDSWENGKW
+1018 NGANDGKHL
-1033 RNEKMVWCQ
+1033 WCQ
-1042 DAQLETDIPVCFPT
+1042 DSQLETDIAVCFPT
-1056 EYIENISERITLY
+1056 DYIENISERITLY
-1069 RELDSLHSEEQLLD
+1069 RELDTIRSEEQLLD

-1134 KEAYWQSEIFGK
+1134 KDAYWQSEMFGN
-1146 IVQYAVM
+1146 IVQYAVT
-1153 RPERCSLHEEK
+1153 RPERCLLHEEK
-1164 DKKGIPTGRRYVT
+1164 DKKGIPTGRRMVT

-1186 AIRLLSKIE
+1186 AITLLTKIE
-1195 SGTIDN
+1195 KGEI

>member
-1 MCNFCCTFAP
+1 MHISFFFTNFAA
-11 DLVCVIARV
+11 DLICVYARV
-20 SIEDL
+20 SVEEL
-25 KILFGEHPEL
+25 KILFGQHPEL
-35 AAVRKALAHNDAH
+35 AAVRKELAHAKAH
-48 VLLSGLHASARAM
+48 VLLSGLHASARAL
-61 ALAQLRKPLF
+61 ALAQLNNPLF
-71 VIFDN
+71 VILDN
-76 AEAAQYIYSDLR
+76 AEAAQYLFADLKT
-88 SLESRGAN
+88 LGA
-96 EHSGTSQESSVFFFP
+96 EVAFFP
-111 HSQKR
+111 AAQKR

-122 AQIQRTECLTA
+122 AQVQRTECLMTLPA
-133 IMKAYPNPSL
+133 
-143 KGGAQTQTP
+143 
-152 FPLGEGREEA
+152 
-162 LIIVTYPEAIAEPVP
+162 IIVTYPEAMAEAVP
-177 AKEELTAISFQLSVG
+177 KKEDLSAVSFQLKVG
-192 QEVQI
+192 QEVQQSAI
-197 SAVSE
+197 S
-202 QLSDLGFERVDFVYQ
+202 QKLSDLGFEHVDFVFQ
-217 PGQYAV
+217 PGQYAI
-223 RGSIVDVYS
+223 RGGILDIYS
-232 YSHDDPYR
+232 YSHDTPYR
-240 LDFFGDEI
+240 FDFFGDEI
-248 DSIRTFD
+248 DSIREFD
-255 IEDQLSKS
+255 IEDQLSKN
-263 RVENAEIVGLNS
+263 RVNSAEIVGGS
-275 GKAALNSSE
+275 QETRDKRQES
-284 GAFNCAEGTFT
+284 T
-295 QSMIVDYLTDDFIW
+295 IVDYLPEDTVW
-309 VSNDFALSAFRY
+309 VSNDWSIVRFKLDSLESNSLKSLESLKTLELS
-321 ASKIHFDDRSSG
+321 
-333 ELALPTNMKF
+333 
-343 AGTPLE
+343 
-349 NRKTIELNEKSTFAT
+349 EKSTFAS
-364 HSRVNFETT
+364 HSKIAFETQ

-385 TDDLKRHIEEGY
+385 TDDLRKHIEDGY
-397 KVFILAEQKK
+397 KVYILAEQQK
-407 QLDRLKAIMEAYP
+407 QLDRLKAIFEA
-420 NPSLKGG
+420 
-427 AQTQTPFPL
+427 Q
-436 GEGREEAH
+436 EASIS
-444 FIPINATLHEGF
+444 FIGINATLHEGF

-478 MMSSENARRGK
+478 TMTSENARRGK

-518 LVTTPVNGKPQEM
+518 LVTVPVNGKPQEM

-566 RLGSGQWER
+566 RLGSGAWER

-587 ARDLIRLYATRK
+587 ARDLIKLYATRK
-599 QQKGYA
+599 QQKGFA

-630 ATAEVKHDL
+630 ATADVKHDL

-686 QHYNTFTERMKNM
+686 QHYNTFRERMKNL

-715 KEILDELE
+715 KELLADLE

-734 KLIGKSVKWHDLG
+734 KLIGKGVKWHDLG

-766 SLRTNVD
+766 SLRANID

-812 LITVND
+812 LITLDD
-818 EDIIKEAIELEMG
+818 EDIIKEAIELEMA
-831 RNGQIFIVNNRIE
+831 RNGQVFIVNNRIE
-844 MLPRIEHKIHKLC
+844 MLPRIERRIQKLC
-857 PEARIIVAH
+857 PEARIVVAH
-866 GQLPAGEMEERLEAF
+866 GQLPANEMEERLEAF

-939 APEREL
+939 APEKEL

-961 ELGAGFNLA
+961 ELGAGFSLA

-983 GSEQSGF
+983 GAEQSGF

-1003 NEAVEELREEENLTP
+1003 NEAVEELREEES
-1018 TLSQGEGDSWENGKW
+1018 LSDLSEQSDSSDTS
-1033 RNEKMVWCQ
+1033 EKTRQWCN
-1042 DAQLETDIPVCFPT
+1042 DSQLETDLPVCFPT

-1069 RELDSLHSEEQLLD
+1069 RELDSLRSEEALLD
-1083 FRKKLIDRF
+1083 FRKRLIDRF
-1092 GVLPEPAEELL
+1092 GPLPEPAEELL
-1103 EVVRLR
+1103 DVVRLR

-1114 LGVEK
+1114 LGIEK

-1134 KEAYWQSEIFGK
+1134 KEAYWQSDVFGNM
-1146 IVQYAVM
+1146 IQYAAT
-1153 RPERCSLHEEK
+1153 RPERCSLHEET
-1164 DKKGIPTGRRYVT
+1164 DKKGYKTGRRYIT
-1177 ITNVKTIAG
+1177 ITNVKTING
-1186 AIRLLSKIE
+1186 AITLLHKVEI
-1195 SGTIDN
+1195 GDL

>member
-1 MCNFCCTFAP
+1 MP
-11 DLVCVIARV
+11 D
-20 SIEDL
+20 
-25 KILFGEHPEL
+25 G
-35 AAVRKALAHNDAH
+35 NQQ
-48 VLLSGLHASARAM
+48 SAISN
-61 ALAQLRKPLF
+61 Q
-71 VIFDN
+71 
-76 AEAAQYIYSDLR
+76 
-88 SLESRGAN
+88 
-96 EHSGTSQESSVFFFP
+96 
-111 HSQKR
+111 
-116 RAVDEA
+116 
-122 AQIQRTECLTA
+122 
-133 IMKAYPNPSL
+133 
-143 KGGAQTQTP
+143 
-152 FPLGEGREEA
+152 
-162 LIIVTYPEAIAEPVP
+162 IIVTYPEAVAEPVP
-177 AKEELTAISFQLSVG
+177 AKEELKAVSFSLSVG
-192 QEVQI
+192 QEIQQ
-197 SAVSE
+197 SKLGQ
-202 QLSDLGFERVDFVYQ
+202 QLSELGFEHVDFVFQ
-217 PGQYAV
+217 PGQYAM
-223 RGSIVDVYS
+223 RGSIVDIYS
-232 YSHDDPYR
+232 YSHDNPYR

-248 DSIRTFD
+248 DSIREFD
-255 IEDQLSKS
+255 IEDQLSKN
-263 RVENAEIVGLNS
+263 RVDSAEIVGSS
-275 GKAALNSSE
+275 GQRDNVQCTI
-284 GAFNCAEGTFT
+284 F
-295 QSMIVDYLTDDFIW
+295 DYLTEETVW
-309 VSNDFALSAFRY
+309 VSNDFSIVRFKL
-321 ASKIHFDDRSSG
+321 DGLGVPGNLGD
-333 ELALPTNMKF
+333 
-343 AGTPLE
+343 LE
-349 NRKTIELNEKSTFAT
+349 AKRTIEIAEKSTLAT
-364 HSRVNFETT
+364 HSKIAFDTM

-385 TDDLKRHIEEGY
+385 IDDLKKHIDDGY
-397 KVFILAEQKK
+397 KIYILAEQQK
-407 QLDRLKAIMEAYP
+407 QLDRLEAIFESTA
-420 NPSLKGG
+420 NAVGPSQSDCKIASAVGP
-427 AQTQTPFPL
+427 ASPV
-436 GEGREEAH
+436 R
-444 FIPINATLHEGF
+444 FIGINSTLHEGF
-456 VDKGLKIC
+456 VDREMKIC

-478 MMSSENARRGK
+478 QMTSENARRGK

-566 RLGSGQWER
+566 RLGSGAWER

-599 QQKGYA
+599 QQKGFA

-630 ATAEVKHDL
+630 ATADVKRDL

-686 QHYNTFTERMKNM
+686 QHYNTFRERMKNL

-710 SAKET
+710 SAKEI
-715 KEILDELE
+715 KELLADLE

-734 KLIGKSVKWHDLG
+734 KLIGKGVKWHDLG

-797 IMTTPPQN
+797 VMTTPPPN

-812 LITVND
+812 LITIDD
-818 EDIIKEAIELEMG
+818 EDLIKEAIELEMG

-844 MLPRIEHKIHKLC
+844 MLPRIERRIQKLV
-857 PEARIIVAH
+857 PEARIITAH
-866 GQLPAGEMEERLEAF
+866 GQMPAGEMEERLEAF

-939 APEREL
+939 APEKEL
-945 LTEDAR
+945 LTEEAR

-961 ELGAGFNLA
+961 ELGAGFSLA

-1003 NEAVEELREEENLTP
+1003 SEAVEELREEEGLT
-1018 TLSQGEGDSWENGKW
+1018 SEGMNELTNEGGKHL
-1033 RNEKMVWCQ
+1033 WCQ
-1042 DAQLETDIPVCFPT
+1042 DSQLETDLPICFPT
-1056 EYIENISERITLY
+1056 DYIENISERITLY
-1069 RELDSLHSEEQLLD
+1069 RELDSIRSEEQLLE
-1083 FRKKLIDRF
+1083 FRKRLIDRF

-1103 EVVRLR
+1103 SVVQLR

-1134 KEAYWQSEIFGK
+1134 KDAYWQSEQFGR
-1146 IVQYAVM
+1146 IIQYAAT
-1153 RPERCSLHEEK
+1153 RPERCLLHEEK
-1164 DKKGIPTGRRYVT
+1164 DKKGIPTGRRMVT

-1186 AIRLLSKIE
+1186 AITLLSKIE
-1195 SGTIDN
+1195 RNEI